1 MSIINRTRLRASRST
16 RAGLA
21 AAALAAAMAPG
32 VADAH
37 LDDPGRKAP
46 AGCLA
51 VAVQRGDTTWKV
63 ATANGLT
70 LDAIAKL
77 NPHIADLARIHPGDE
92 LAVSCDPAGVALA
105 IPQAVT
111 RDADV
116 ARWLDERE
124 ADGRMTWR
132 SVVAHLYAQ
141 GMRGDDLLTLA
152 AIAECES
159 NRWPTAVG
167 DAHLANSKWGNS
179 YGFLQVRSLHAAR
192 GSGAPRDADALATSV
207 EHQAWAAVEVW
218 RTQGPKA
225 WTCWQQGHHKGQLGF
240 VRAAAAEIGVA

>member
-1 MSIINRTRLRASRST
+1 
-16 RAGLA
+16 
-21 AAALAAAMAPG
+21 MAPG

-77 NPHIADLARIHPGDE
+77 NPQIADLSRIHPGDE
-92 LAVSCDPAGVALA
+92 LAVTCDPDGVALA
-105 IPQAVT
+105 PAVSVT
-111 RDADV
+111 RPVDV
-116 ARWLDERE
+116 TRWLTERE

-132 SVVAHLYAQ
+132 SVVANLYAQ
-141 GMRGDDLLTLA
+141 GARDDDLVTLA

-167 DAHLANSKWGNS
+167 DVHLENGKWGPS
-179 YGFLQVRSLHAAR
+179 IGFLQVRSLRAAK
-192 GSGAPRDADALATSV
+192 GSGAPRDADALQASV

-218 RTQGPKA
+218 RAQGPKA
-225 WTCWQQGHHKGQLGF
+225 WTCYLNGHHKGLVPT
-240 VRAAAAEIGVA
+240 VRQAAAEIGVL